1 MNTKFVVRRIGVLS
15 LAKIQGTLYALLGLI
30 IGAFVSLFAI
40 VGGAILGSMSSSGS
54 TAFGFPGSMLFGAGA
69 IILFPIMYGVIGFI
83 AGLIIGGLY
92 NLVAGM
98 VGGVELEGLQ
108 TQSQ

>member
-1 MNTKFVVRRIGVLS
+1 MNTKIVVRRIGVLS

-30 IGAFVSLFAI
+30 IGAFVSLFAML
-40 VGGAILGSMSSSGS
+40 GAALMNAVGS
-54 TAFGFPGSMLFGAGA
+54 TSGNHLGMLFGVGA
-69 IILFPIMYGVIGFI
+69 IVVFPILYGAIGFT

>member
-1 MNTKFVVRRIGVLS
+1 MNTKIVVRRIGVLS

-30 IGAFVSLFAI
+30 IGAFVSLFAL
-40 VGGAILGSMSSSGS
+40 VGGALMNALGSSSDSQ
-54 TAFGFPGSMLFGAGA
+54 FGMLFGAGA
-69 IILFPIMYGVIGFI
+69 IIVFPILYGVLGFI
-83 AGLIIGGLY
+83 IGLIIGGLY

-98 VGGVELEGLQ
+98 VGGIEIEGVQ

>member
-1 MNTKFVVRRIGVLS
+1 MKTKIVVRRIGVLS

-30 IGAFVSLFAI
+30 VGAFVSLFAV
-40 VGGAILGSMSSSGS
+40 VGGAILGSLSNN
-54 TAFGFPGSMLFGAGA
+54 PGSHAGMLFGAGA
-69 IILFPIMYGVIGFI
+69 IILFPILYGVIGFI

-92 NLVAGM
+92 NLVAAM
-98 VGGVELEGLQ
+98 VGGVEIEGLQ